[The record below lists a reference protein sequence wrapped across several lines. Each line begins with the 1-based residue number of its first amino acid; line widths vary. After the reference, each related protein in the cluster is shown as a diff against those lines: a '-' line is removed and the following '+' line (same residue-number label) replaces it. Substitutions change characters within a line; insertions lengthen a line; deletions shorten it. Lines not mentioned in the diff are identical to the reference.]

1 MQISRTFIA
10 TIAIIAFGALFLL
23 GQETGS
29 PVFRVDVDMVTVNF
43 TATDGE
49 GHFIKGLKPGD
60 VRVLEDG
67 IPQKIVKFAEF
78 SPKAESPLPE
88 AQAAESNV
96 FILFDTSNCM
106 YTHFPYAEDAIADFI
121 RRLKPS
127 DSVAVYTFS
136 GNLFRL
142 AGLTCNRDQA
152 IQQMRRAVAGDRTAL
167 YNSLLLTLRDAA
179 RVHGRKAVIVFSNG
193 PDDASILSPDD
204 VSRVAEDEGIPIY
217 VISTNES
224 DPISN
229 AVFHRIAKGTG
240 GHAYFAKTWQK
251 QSAAFRSIG
260 DDLANSYLITY
271 YPEQNPNR
279 GFRRITV
286 NIASGAQRQL
296 QVRARSGYHPR
307 PDRER
312 R

>member
-10 TIAIIAFGALFLL
+10 AIAIAAFGAWFLL
-23 GQETGS
+23 AQETQ
-29 PVFRVDVDMVTVNF
+29 PVFRVDVDMVTVSF
-43 TATDGE
+43 TAADTE
-49 GHFIKGLKPGD
+49 GHFIKGLKPD
-60 VRVLEDG
+60 DIRVLEDG

-78 SPKAESPLPE
+78 SPKAEAPLPE
-88 AQAAESNV
+88 ALAAESNV

-106 YTHFPYAEDAIADFI
+106 YSNFAYAEDAIADFI

-136 GNLFRL
+136 ANLFRL
-142 AGLTCNRDQA
+142 AGLTYNRDQA
-152 IQQMRRAVAGDRTAL
+152 IHQMRRAVAGDRTAL

-204 VSRVAEDEGIPIY
+204 VGRVAEDEGIPIY

-229 AVFHRIAKGTG
+229 AVFHRITKGTG

-279 GFRRITV
+279 GFRKITV
-286 NIASGAQRQL
+286 NVASGAQSRL

-307 PDRER
+307 ADRER